1 MISFFYIFAMKFQIY
16 STLLQVIKIISLHQA
31 EVSTVPFFWTV
42 QFGKSI
48 RYAGHGHG
56 WEDVIYQAR
65 FVFFFAKSNIIF
77 FNTGGGGEVVG
88 VLHKRRR
95 GGRRADPWKRS
106 YCCQVEEMNAFIHIL
121 RIFLY
126 FVYFLH

>member
-1 MISFFYIFAMKFQIY
+1 MKLQIY
-16 STLLQVIKIISLHQA
+16 SNLLQVIKIISRHQA

-65 FVFFFAKSNIIF
+65 FVFFGK
-77 FNTGGGGEVVG
+77 
-88 VLHKRRR
+88 HKHNFLQFRRR
-95 GGRRADPWKRS
+95 RERCWRS
-106 YCCQVEEMNAFIHIL
+106 IQKETRWSPC
-121 RIFLY
+121 
-126 FVYFLH
+126 